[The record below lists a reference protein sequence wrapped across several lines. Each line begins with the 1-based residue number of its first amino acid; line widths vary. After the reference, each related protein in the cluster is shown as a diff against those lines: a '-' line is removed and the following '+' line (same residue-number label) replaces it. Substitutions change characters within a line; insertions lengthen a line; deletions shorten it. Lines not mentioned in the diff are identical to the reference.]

1 MICPD
6 MRRGAKSFI
15 FEVIFTDRTVVQ
27 PFVMFFRS
35 NHFDI
40 FERNIFAPQN
50 SVSILRISSP
60 ALSWTWKDLG
70 TLLGMLSTA
79 KETLYN
85 SSFLYLVTYY
95 HPLGYLR
102 QSGTQPFSQVFSNH
116 FSLCILV
123 SNCAFHRPDMTSDLY
138 LYSNFF

>member
-1 MICPD
+1 MIRPD
-6 MRRGAKSFI
+6 TCAGARSII
-15 FEVIFTDRTVVQ
+15 FEVIFTDRTVLR
-27 PFVMFFRS
+27 PSAMLFRS

-50 SVSILRISSP
+50 SVSILQTSSL
-60 ALSWTWKDLG
+60 ALSWTRKDLG
-70 TLLGMLSTA
+70 TLLGTFYTA
-79 KETLYN
+79 KETLYI

-95 HPLGYLR
+95 HSLGYLR

-123 SNCAFHRPDMTSDLY
+123 SNCAFHRPDMTSKLY
-138 LYSNFF
+138 LYPNFF